1 MPIYEYQAKD
11 AAQCCTHCAAPFEVR
26 QGMHEAPLT
35 ACPACGHPVARII
48 SACSIDTRVS
58 PKTQLGDKNLKRLG
72 FSKLVNEGDGKFRKT
87 V

>member
-11 AAQCCTHCAAPFEVR
+11 PAQACAQCAVPFEVR
-26 QGMHEAPLT
+26 QSMHEPPLT
-35 ACPACGHPVARII
+35 ACPACGYPVARII

-58 PKTQLGDKNLKRLG
+58 QKTHLGDKNLKRLG